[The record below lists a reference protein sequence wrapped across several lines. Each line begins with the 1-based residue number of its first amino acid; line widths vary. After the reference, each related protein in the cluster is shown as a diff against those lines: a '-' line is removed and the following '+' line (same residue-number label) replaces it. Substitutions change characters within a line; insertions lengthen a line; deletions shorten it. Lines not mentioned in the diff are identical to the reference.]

1 MNSNFNINEKTIE
14 TSRLILRAFKQTD
27 LDDFYEYASV
37 DGVGEMAG
45 WKYHESKDE
54 TQKILDTFIKEDK
67 VFAIVDKSNN
77 KVIGSL
83 GIEMYGMEEKLTE
96 FNGYQGREIGFVL
109 SKSYWGKGIVP
120 EAVTAVIDYL
130 FNELNLDFLLCGYY
144 NFNNQS
150 KRVQEKCEFFPYRS
164 LVMET
169 RMGTK
174 EEGTLNLLLNPNKK
188 VSLKF
193 SHPETLIV
201 KLEESAMAVV
211 MCNNKILT
219 TNELVYGNEKLSL
232 PKGHVEINETQIEAS
247 IRECYEETNIVISE
261 KDLVKKLTPYSYEF
275 LTPSN
280 KIIRKTLIP
289 FLFEVKKFGNPIP
302 KEERMLS
309 VQWMDIEKFLFLCSY
324 DNVKDV
330 VKESISYLFN

>member
-1 MNSNFNINEKTIE
+1 MNSNFYINKKIIE
-14 TSRLILRAFKQTD
+14 TNRLILRAFKQMD

-37 DGVGEMAG
+37 EGVGEMAG
-45 WKYHESKDE
+45 WKHHESKDE
-54 TQKILDTFIKEDK
+54 TQKILDMFIKHDK
-67 VFAIVDKSNN
+67 VFAIVDKSTN

-83 GIEMYGMEEKLTE
+83 GVEMYGMEDKLTE
-96 FNGYQGREIGFVL
+96 FDGYQGREIGYVL
-109 SKSYWGKGIVP
+109 SKEYWGKGLVP
-120 EAVTAVIDYL
+120 EAVKAVIDYL

-144 NFNNQS
+144 NFNTQS
-150 KRVQEKCEFFPYRS
+150 KRVQEKCGFFPYRS

-188 VSLKF
+188 ITLKF
-193 SHPETLIV
+193 SHPETLIT
-201 KLEESAMAVV
+201 KLEESAMSVV
-211 MCNNKILT
+211 ICNGKILT
-219 TNELVYGNEKLSL
+219 TNELVYGIEKLSL
-232 PKGHVEINETQIEAS
+232 PKGHVEANETQIETA
-247 IRECYEETNIVISE
+247 IRECYEETNVVITE

-289 FLFEVKKFGNPIP
+289 FLFEVNNFGNPIP
-302 KEERMLS
+302 KEKRMVS
-309 VQWMDIEKFLFLCSY
+309 VQWMNIDEFLSLCPY

-330 VKESISYLFN
+330 VIEALQNN